1 MSYAN
6 ANEIQAAMIL
16 LDQEKAFD
24 KVDWNLLFKAQN
36 ISGMDPK

>member
-6 ANEIQAAMIL
+6 ANEIQAAMIA

-24 KVDWNLLFKAQN
+24 KVGWNLLFKAQN